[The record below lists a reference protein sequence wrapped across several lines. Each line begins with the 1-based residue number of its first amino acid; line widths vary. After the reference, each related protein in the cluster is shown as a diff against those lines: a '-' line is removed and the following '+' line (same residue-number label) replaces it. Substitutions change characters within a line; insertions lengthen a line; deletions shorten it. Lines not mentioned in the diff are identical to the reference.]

1 MNTPVPT
8 ADDGGEVTTVAFE
21 LEPAPAEGWRRQQL
35 QINAKADFGKI
46 LVELLPPTSTSTSS
60 GAAAGGRGGRY
71 DDVGPLPGYSA
82 AECEPIQADG
92 TALRVRW
99 GTSPRLSTAGGGDEL
114 TDGGGLPD
122 GGAAFRIRFRL
133 YKARLYSYSAV
144 PMQ

>member
-1 MNTPVPT
+1 MNTPPVPT

-46 LVELLPPTSTSTSS
+46 LVELLPPTSTSS
-60 GAAAGGRGGRY
+60 GAAAGGKGGRY

-99 GTSPRLSTAGGGDEL
+99 RTSTRPSAAGGGGL

-133 YKARLYSYSAV
+133 YNARLYSYSAV